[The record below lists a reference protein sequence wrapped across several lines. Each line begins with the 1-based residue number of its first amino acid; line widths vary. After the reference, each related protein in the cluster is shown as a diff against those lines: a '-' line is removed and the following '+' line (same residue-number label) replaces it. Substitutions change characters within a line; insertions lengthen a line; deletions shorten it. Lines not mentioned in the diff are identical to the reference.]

1 MRPVRVL
8 VSSLLVAMLVGGG
21 SAAYGGEDDGAGG
34 LVGSL
39 VKNLTGTQ
47 ESEPTPESTP
57 TGQEQSVGT
66 PTTTTPDPT
75 SAGGGTSEPAP
86 DVAAAATLDVTIE
99 TRAESVEQLG
109 ETIYDEAFIRAPEGG
124 PPITGTVTFSFW
136 LDDVGTCAGNPMYV
150 GDPQP
155 VTQLE
160 DFAYASSGEVP
171 TSTQWQ
177 TGSYFWKA
185 EYSGD
190 ANYKPRVHPCGEPNE
205 FTTLYEPNDEL
216 LMLTESSDQEVA
228 VGEATFASASFD
240 KPTAQDP
247 DPTGSVTFRLYGPDD
262 GDCQGPVISTS
273 TNPIEAI
280 EGHRA
285 ASDTFTPTHPGFYRW
300 VASYSGDSNYD
311 PIVHGCHEHTA
322 RAFFNAVGD
331 PIDDDGDGDG
341 DGDED
346 GEGDGDGDG
355 ESDEDSDESDEDSK
369 GGLPDTGAP
378 QSNPL
383 ALGLT
388 LAFIG
393 SLLIVRPGG
402 LRRLPTRN

>member
-1 MRPVRVL
+1 MRRLRHLPFVL
-8 VSSLLVAMLVGGG
+8 LALVLLASG
-21 SAAYGGEDDGAGG
+21 SAAYGGEDEADDGLAGSQTDT
-34 LVGSL
+34 LSDIL
-39 VKNLTGTQ
+39 KPD
-47 ESEPTPESTP
+47 PTPETP
-57 TGQEQSVGT
+57 PTDEEQKVGT
-66 PTTTTPDPT
+66 PGPGEDMSPEVGETRSPV
-75 SAGGGTSEPAP
+75 P
-86 DVAAAATLDVTIE
+86 DVTSSATLDVTIE
-99 TRAESVEQLG
+99 TRAESVEQVG
-109 ETIYDEAFIRAPEGG
+109 ETISDEALIRAPEGG

-155 VTQLE
+155 VNQLQ

-171 TSTQWQ
+171 TSSQWQ
-177 TGSYFWKA
+177 IGSYFWKA

-190 ANYKPRVHPCGEPNE
+190 ANYKPLVHPCGEPNE
-205 FTTLYEPNDEL
+205 FTTLYAPNEEL
-216 LMLTESSDQEVA
+216 LMLTESFDQEVA

-247 DPTGSVTFRLYGPDD
+247 NPTGTVTFRLYGPDD

-280 EGHRA
+280 EGYRA
-285 ASDTFTPTHPGFYRW
+285 ASDAFTPVEPGFYRW

-322 RAFFNAVGD
+322 NAFVNAVGD
-331 PIDDDGDGDG
+331 PIDGDGDG
-341 DGDED
+341 DGDGD
-346 GEGDGDGDG
+346 SAGDDGDE
-355 ESDEDSDESDEDSK
+355 ESDEDSDESDEDSD

-378 QSNPL
+378 QSNVL